1 MYDVIYID
9 SHGGETSLAKDLT
22 DKQAA
27 KDLACRVACERKA
40 GRMMLPGSANKI
52 PNTVYVVPVPDSLR
66 HAA

>member
-9 SHGGETSLAKDLT
+9 SHGSETALAKDLT

-27 KDLACRVACERKA
+27 KDLACQAACERKA
-40 GRMMLPGSANKI
+40 GRMMLPGSAKE
-52 PNTVYVVPVPDSLR
+52 PNTVYVVPNHELP